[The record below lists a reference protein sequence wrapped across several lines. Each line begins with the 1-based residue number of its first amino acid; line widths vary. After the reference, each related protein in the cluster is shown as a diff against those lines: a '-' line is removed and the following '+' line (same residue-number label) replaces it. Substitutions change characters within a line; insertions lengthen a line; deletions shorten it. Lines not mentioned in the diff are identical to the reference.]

1 MHFKYIHNECVNTCL
16 ELTTFKMTF
25 RDLIV
30 VREIDVRTLPCG
42 RRPF

>member
-1 MHFKYIHNECVNTCL
+1 MYFKCIHNECVNTFL

-30 VREIDVRTLPCG
+30 VREIHVHALL
-42 RRPF
+42 